1 MYMYTDLYIFV
12 QTYICKYKI
21 INYNQIEFIARM
33 QDWFIIGKSFD
44 VIHHSNGIKGK
55 IIYPSQ

>member
-1 MYMYTDLYIFV
+1 MYTNVPYIFV

-33 QDWFIIGKSFD
+33 QDWFIIGKSF
-44 VIHHSNGIKGK
+44 V
-55 IIYPSQ
+55 